1 MLDRKQF
8 IVDVYHQGQDVSKK
22 EVTSAIA
29 KKFKVSEDT
38 IIVFGFRYR
47 FGGGRSQAFALVYD
61 SVDSMMKYEPKYR
74 LIRKG
79 VVEAPKIKK
88 ARKTKKEEKN
98 RLKKVRGTAKV
109 KGDKKKK

>member
-1 MLDRKQF
+1 ME
-8 IVDVYHQGQDVSKK
+8 G
-22 EVTSAIA
+22 IA
-29 KKFKVSEDT
+29 DYIPVFLSE
-38 IIVFGFRYR
+38 IPG
-47 FGGGRSQAFALVYD
+47 
-61 SVDSMMKYEPKYR
+61 

>member
-1 MLDRKQF
+1 M
-8 IVDVYHQGQDVSKK
+8 
-22 EVTSAIA
+22 
-29 KKFKVSEDT
+29 
-38 IIVFGFRYR
+38 FGFRYR
-47 FGGGRSQAFALVYD
+47 FGGGRSQAFVLIYE

-79 VVEAPKIKK
+79 VVEKPKITK

-109 KGDKKKK
+109 KGDKKKKKWLPNLLCFHKISLVYLIIIVYFVYEILKLFWISNKS